1 MTIVI
6 FSKKTYNMIKIIFF
20 ISKII
25 LIYKKNKMINKILIA
40 TDFSK
45 NATHARNYGLNLANT
60 LKADVVIF
68 NAYEIPNSLMGTHTF
83 RNYKDVFKKNS
94 VNRLGEE
101 IIESKGLFK
110 NINISCE
117 YVCDVSENAI
127 LERCKNSD
135 IGLVVLGSKGG
146 SKILKKLFGGTCT
159 GIINKTKT
167 PLIIVPLSSK
177 IKIPKNIILATG
189 FYINKTLFI
198 TLKELAT
205 RFFSKI
211 DIITVLSNKE
221 NEKSILT
228 KQLEINSILK
238 SEIKSTL
245 HVFHIINNDSI
256 ENGILEYIEN
266 NNVDLLTVIPKHKN
280 FWENL
285 IKTSISKKLV
295 NSSIIPLLILP
306 EKN

>member
-1 MTIVI
+1 MALFMYFCIV
-6 FSKKTYNMIKIIFF
+6 M
-20 ISKII
+20 
-25 LIYKKNKMINKILIA
+25 
-40 TDFSK
+40 
-45 NATHARNYGLNLANT
+45 R
-60 LKADVVIF
+60 
-68 NAYEIPNSLMGTHTF
+68 
-83 RNYKDVFKKNS
+83 
-94 VNRLGEE
+94 
-101 IIESKGLFK
+101 
-110 NINISCE
+110 
-117 YVCDVSENAI
+117 
-127 LERCKNSD
+127 
-135 IGLVVLGSKGG
+135 
-146 SKILKKLFGGTCT
+146 
-159 GIINKTKT
+159 
-167 PLIIVPLSSK
+167 
-177 IKIPKNIILATG
+177 
-189 FYINKTLFI
+189 
-198 TLKELAT
+198 
-205 RFFSKI
+205 I